1 MLWEICLV
9 LAIVFLIAFALL
21 LFLRNKRKE
30 RKNHINFLGAFFAC
44 VAISSSILFF
54 PICLNIF
61 KDSNCSTFEVVLVAF
76 HNVIKMFVVDGDF
89 SFIVSNIPND
99 VYWVSKGYLVVFAV
113 LYVIAPILTFGFIL
127 SFFKNISSYIA
138 YARQFY
144 KDAFIFSELN
154 EKSLTLAEDIFK
166 KGRKRRIVFCNVIE
180 DVSLENNQFIEQ
192 AKVIGAV
199 CFKKDIVTA
208 NLNIRIKRKQLN
220 FFAINSNQSE
230 NINVALKIIDKFR
243 YEANSHLYVFSTE
256 EASEILIATAFN
268 RSIQSK
274 PPMLK
279 VRRVNEVRS
288 LIDRVLYE
296 DGYEN
301 IFNSALPSKLTE
313 KTIHALVIG
322 MGSHGTEMTKALS
335 WFCQMTDYYPE
346 ISCFDK
352 ESDVLEKFKGLCPEL
367 MSDQIN
373 GKYDIEGES
382 KNRITIYSNT
392 DVLTTEFEELVCSIS
407 PPTYIFV
414 SLGDD
419 ELNIHTAIKLREM
432 FLRKGYSPR
441 IQAVVSSSEK
451 KIALD
456 DITNFKN
463 QRYDIDF
470 VGDINSLYSEDS
482 IIKSDIEKVALERH
496 LKWGQEDDF
505 WKFDYNYRSSV
516 ASAIHQKMKK
526 LCKIPG
532 IDKAPKERTDEELWN
547 LRILEHCRWNAFMR
561 SEGYV
566 YSGFV
571 DKSSRNDLAK
581 MHHCLVP
588 FKDLPLDEQ
597 IKDDD

>member
-1 MLWEICLV
+1 MLWEICLI
-9 LAIVFLIAFALL
+9 LAILFPIALVLLSFLS
-21 LFLRNKRKE
+21 KRQKS
-30 RKNHINFLGAFFAC
+30 HINSFGTFF
-44 VAISSSILFF
+44 VGVVISSSILFF

-61 KDSNCSTFEVVLVAF
+61 KDSNFGIFEVVLVAF

-99 VYWVSKGYLVVFAV
+99 VYWVSKGYLVVFAA

-154 EKSLTLAEDIFK
+154 EKSLTLAEDILK
-166 KGRKRRIVFCNVIE
+166 KRKKRRIVFCNVIE
-180 DVSLENNQFIEQ
+180 DVSFENNQFIEK
-192 AKVIGAV
+192 AKAIGAV
-199 CFKKDIVTA
+199 CLKKDIVTA

-220 FFAINSNQSE
+220 FFAVNSNQSE

-296 DGYEN
+296 DGYEY
-301 IFNSALPSKLTE
+301 IFNSALPLKLTE
-313 KTIHALVIG
+313 KNIHALVIG

-352 ESDVLEKFKGLCPEL
+352 RDNVLGKFKALCPEL

-373 GKYDIEGES
+373 GKYNIEGES

-392 DVLTTEFEELVCSIS
+392 DVLTTEFEELVCSLS

-419 ELNIHTAIKLREM
+419 ELNITAAIKLREM

-451 KIALD
+451 KMALD

-526 LCKIPG
+526 LCKVPG
-532 IDKAPKERTDEELWN
+532 IDKAPKDRTEEELWN

-566 YSGFV
+566 YSGSV

-588 FKDLPLDEQ
+588 FKDLPLNEQ